1 MPHPSH
7 IGLGPNPAARSAPRV
22 TSSQAVR
29 VASFD
34 ADAAA
39 REIDQRQRQV
49 PHPPG
54 RAEQRGQPELLRDD
68 PHRGDVAVWH
78 RPVDAHHRRGVH
90 QVSTGQ
96 YRPDRGDRRIRQV
109 REVRHRLVADLPAL
123 TKGSAPDAC
132 PPGSA
137 GATATLIGPPPMRH
151 SECSAWSSPM
161 RGAFGALLPHPGVG
175 GGRAGSALPSAA
187 AGKGGGSRIKGGRG
201 HRAAM
206 HGTPDAGGAGRYNA
220 GPNSRTPRHVNPS
233 IGNRSAGP
241 PGLWGE
247 VVAHTMLARVPRRG
261 GVERGSGSDVE
272 CG

>member
-1 MPHPSH
+1 MT
-7 IGLGPNPAARSAPRV
+7 ARSAPRV

-34 ADAAA
+34 ADATA

-161 RGAFGALLPHPGVG
+161 RGAGRCPPSAPRSGRWPRWLGAAVG
-175 GGRAGSALPSAA
+175 GRREGRRFPDQGRSRAIAQRCTAPLTRAGP
-187 AGKGGGSRIKGGRG
+187 AGTTRAQTRG
-201 HRAAM
+201 HPA
-206 HGTPDAGGAGRYNA
+206 T
-220 GPNSRTPRHVNPS
+220 
-233 IGNRSAGP
+233 
-241 PGLWGE
+241 
-247 VVAHTMLARVPRRG
+247 
-261 GVERGSGSDVE
+261 
-272 CG
+272 